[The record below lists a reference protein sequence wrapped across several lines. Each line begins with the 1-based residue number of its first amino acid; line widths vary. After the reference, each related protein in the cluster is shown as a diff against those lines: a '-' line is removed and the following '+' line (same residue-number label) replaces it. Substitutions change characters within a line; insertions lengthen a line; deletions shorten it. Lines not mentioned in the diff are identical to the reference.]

1 MNYLLVVMTLFLPM
15 GVNAFPNS
23 ACGTISGYQ
32 MCSADYGPGGN
43 DLLLVRGPQGVE
55 RMRVQ
60 CKPSSYTWQAFGP
73 NQDDAILDKV
83 ARTWCGG

>member
-1 MNYLLVVMTLFLPM
+1 MTFMLPL

-23 ACGTISGYQ
+23 HCGHINGLE
-32 MCSADYGPGGN
+32 MCAADYGPNGN

-55 RMRVQ
+55 RVRVQ
-60 CKPSSYTWQAFGP
+60 CKPSIYTWQSFGP
-73 NQDDAILDKV
+73 NKKEVIEPV